1 MVAYAI
7 CAARLLDIPRRFPL
21 SSMFRA
27 WRRCLLVYF
36 DVLPLGIRGSSLGGA
51 GCESRAREILVV
63 ERRLLTP
70 VSGERVMQKFR
81 RTLGATTLVHDK
93 VVNLSGEDIGRIEE
107 LMIDVTTGRV
117 AYAVLSFGGFLGIG
131 NKLFALPWSALTVD
145 EAKKR
150 FVVNVTKEQLE
161 KMPGFDKLH
170 WPDLND
176 LEYATGVY
184 RLWGATP
191 YWT

>member
-1 MVAYAI
+1 MEH
-7 CAARLLDIPRRFPL
+7 RLLPRQF
-21 SSMFRA
+21 M
-27 WRRCLLVYF
+27 
-36 DVLPLGIRGSSLGGA
+36 
-51 GCESRAREILVV
+51 
-63 ERRLLTP
+63 
-70 VSGERVMQKFR
+70 KFR
-81 RTLGATTLVHDK
+81 RTLGATTLLHDK
-93 VVNLSGEDIGRIEE
+93 VVNLSGQYVGKIEE

-117 AYAVLSFGGFLGIG
+117 AYAVLSHGGILGIG

-150 FVVNVTKEQLE
+150 FVINVSREALDR
-161 KMPGFDKLH
+161 MPGFDKEH

-184 RLWGATP
+184 RQWGATP

>member
-1 MVAYAI
+1 MH
-7 CAARLLDIPRRFPL
+7 
-21 SSMFRA
+21 
-27 WRRCLLVYF
+27 
-36 DVLPLGIRGSSLGGA
+36 
-51 GCESRAREILVV
+51 
-63 ERRLLTP
+63 
-70 VSGERVMQKFR
+70 KFR
-81 RTLGATTLVHDK
+81 RTLGAATLIHDK
-93 VVNLSGEDIGRIEE
+93 VVNLSGQDIGRIEE

-117 AYAVLSFGGFLGIG
+117 AYAVLSFGGFMGIG

-150 FVVNVTKEQLE
+150 FVVNVTRESLE
-161 KMPGFDKLH
+161 KMQGFDKDH

-184 RLWGATP
+184 RHWGATP